1 MSAASLASQA
11 IVAAKP
17 LRRRIYLMR
26 HGAVTYFTPEGQ
38 PLPPDEVPLNAA
50 GITQADAAGK
60 LFAQHGV
67 RFDRVLVSGLPRT
80 VETAQRLLAQL
91 DSAQHDSAQPIEH
104 RAALQEIRA
113 GRLRDIAPQEL
124 RESFLN
130 VLYGTASLDTKFMG
144 GESVGELLGRVLP
157 EIDSLREDTSW
168 STLLLVLHGG
178 VNRAILSY
186 LLSGQRTMMGGF
198 EQSPAC
204 INVIDIGT
212 ERRDVILRA
221 TNLSPTNWLQH
232 DTRSSTMEVLFGQ
245 YAAQRA

>member
-1 MSAASLASQA
+1 MDAALSASGTANP
-11 IVAAKP
+11 K
-17 LRRRIYLMR
+17 RRRIYLMR
-26 HGAVTYFTPEGQ
+26 HGAVTYFTPEGA
-38 PLPPDEVPLNAA
+38 PIAPYGVPLNDA
-50 GITQADAAGK
+50 GVVQADAAGQ

-67 RFDRVLVSGLPRT
+67 NFDRVIVSGLPRT
-80 VETAQRLLAQL
+80 IQTAERLLAKLESTNQ
-91 DSAQHDSAQPIEH
+91 IEH
-104 RAALQEIRA
+104 RPSLQEIRA
-113 GRLRDIAPQEL
+113 GKLRHIPKQEL
-124 RESFLN
+124 RESFLS

-144 GESVGELLGRVLP
+144 GESVGALLDRVLP
-157 EIDSLREDTSW
+157 EIDGLRNDTSW

-212 ERRDVILRA
+212 APRDVILRA
-221 TNLSPTNWLQH
+221 TNLSPTDWLQH

-245 YAAQRA
+245 YAAQGSRNP